1 MKYTFDLLGV
11 SPILSFFNQQ
21 QELLEKQPLTGVEY
35 IGNQKCTLDAFV
47 NSVEKVSPHRGW
59 EVDRVVETVI
69 SFWLNN
75 SDSIQ
80 YWQQRLQDAGRENLL
95 VARVADVHS
104 LQATFESLLEK

>member
-21 QELLEKQPLTGVEY
+21 QGLEEESRPGVEY
-35 IGNQKCTLDAFV
+35 IGNHKCTLDAFV
-47 NSVEKVSPHRGW
+47 DAVEKISPHRGW
-59 EVDRVVETVI
+59 EVDRVVDTVL

-80 YWQQRLQDAGRENLL
+80 YWQRRLQDAGHENLL
-95 VARVADVHS
+95 VARVADVKS